1 MLGVTTEK
9 VLQVCSQVLDY
20 GRGLGI
26 IKYNP
31 ATGLSKFL
39 RRVETNNL
47 AAVTDPKEIGELL
60 RRIDK
65 LDGALP
71 VVFYLK
77 ILPYVFTRP
86 SELRLAEW
94 REFDFEA
101 NVWRIPASRMKMRRE
116 HIVPLSTQVV
126 AMLQEL
132 YSYFGHGTYVF
143 PSPQMKKTT
152 ISDGGAMRALRN
164 TGFGKDKMCLH
175 GFRSMASTRLN
186 EMGQFRSD
194 VIEACLAHKDSDAVR
209 LAYNRAEYMKER
221 RKLMQS
227 WANYLDELKA
237 IGE

>member
-1 MLGVTTEK
+1 MTTEK

-20 GRGLGI
+20 ARGLGI

-31 ATGLSKFL
+31 ADGLSKYL
-39 RRVETNNL
+39 RKVETKNF
-47 AAVTDPKEIGELL
+47 AAVTKPKEIGKLL
-60 RRIDK
+60 RRIDE
-65 LDGALP
+65 LEDSSLP
-71 VVFYLK
+71 IVYYLK
-77 ILPYVFTRP
+77 ILPYVFSRP

-94 REFDFEA
+94 REFDLEEK
-101 NVWRIPASRMKMRRE
+101 VWRIPANRMKMRRE

-132 YSYFGHGTYVF
+132 YKYFGHGTYVF
-143 PSPQMKKTT
+143 PSTQMKKTT

-186 EMGQFRSD
+186 EMGQFRPD
-194 VIEACLAHKDSDAVR
+194 VIEACLAHKDADAIR
-209 LAYNRAEYMKER
+209 LAYNRAEYMEER

-227 WANYLDELKA
+227 WADYLDALKA
-237 IGE
+237 ER